1 MVGLGSTRT
10 GPTNSVEIIDL
21 SSPEFGCSN
30 FPAYPLALERGA
42 KGVSGFE
49 EIPLI
54 CGGKSTSECKTYVN
68 GSWRT
73 LKSMATSRWDFAMT
87 RSSFCNITELFLA
100 GGYNGERLRTAE
112 FWRHDSFDNAP
123 QQLPVGIDGHCIAV
137 LNQTSLIIIGGEED
151 KNGISAKTNILNTN
165 NLQWSDGPKLSAPRY
180 LSSCA
185 RIAKNSHRTE
195 FSIIVA
201 GGFKTYDIPS
211 VEIMDEG
218 TNIWRKGPELPFG
231 ICCSA
236 MVEHPDGGVVLIGG
250 RRDGSTYLDTIFHLP
265 HAGDDAKWEKLPQ
278 KLKVGR
284 GHHTAFLVPDV
295 VADSC

>member
-30 FPAYPLALERGA
+30 FPDYPLALERGA

-54 CGGKSTSECKTYVN
+54 CGGKS
-68 GSWRT
+68 
-73 LKSMATSRWDFAMT
+73 
-87 RSSFCNITELFLA
+87 
-100 GGYNGERLRTAE
+100 
-112 FWRHDSFDNAP
+112 
-123 QQLPVGIDGHCIAV
+123 
-137 LNQTSLIIIGGEED
+137 GGEED

-265 HAGDDAKWEKLPQ
+265 HAGEDAKWEKLPQ